1 MLLNNLLTSAM
12 LSSNVLT
19 HTIGSVLYK
28 NADKILLGAG
38 ISMICGG
45 TVSAIMTTTKLPD
58 IHYDHQRCLEKA
70 KEAPEDVRKKEV
82 FKVYKDTVI
91 DTLKAYGPCILLTGL
106 GIGCIMG
113 SHYILTS
120 RYAALSI
127 AYATLDKSF
136 GEYRDRVRDVV
147 GKEKEYD
154 IYNNAYEV
162 EAWDSEKDGVDKK
175 GNPIMH
181 KEKHYGG
188 SKSPY
193 AFLFDE
199 SNPNWK
205 KEEGLN
211 VMFLEQRQEWLNRRL
226 DTAGVVT
233 LAEVLYELNF
243 FDSKKDIP
251 SYAFDMVWV
260 KDNPDGDGY
269 IDFGHRGS
277 MDFMSNRE
285 RSVWLNFNCDG
296 LLRKVRKE
304 KNPVALTQK
313 APEVAVA

>member
-1 MLLNNLLTSAM
+1 MLFNSLLTSAM

-70 KEAPEDVRKKEV
+70 KEAPEDIRKKEV
-82 FKVYKDTVI
+82 FKVYRDTVV

-120 RYAALSI
+120 RYAALSV

-154 IYNNAYEV
+154 IYNNASEIEV
-162 EAWDSEKDGVDKK
+162 CNGEVDKK
-175 GNPIMH
+175 GNPITH
-181 KEKHYGG
+181 KEKVYNG
-188 SKSPY
+188 SKDPY
-193 AFLFDE
+193 SFIFDE

-205 KEEGLN
+205 KDAELN

-226 DTAGVVT
+226 DSAGVVT
-233 LAEVLYELNF
+233 LAEVLYELNIF
-243 FDSKKDIP
+243 ENKKDIP

-269 IDFGHRGS
+269 IDFGHRAN
-277 MDFMSNRE
+277 MDFMSHRE
-285 RSVWLNFNCDG
+285 PSVWLNFNCDG

-304 KNPVALTQK
+304 KNPVALTEK
-313 APEVAVA
+313 APEVA